1 MFLIIAV
8 IIIIFGSPEPQ
19 LLLLMLRRQG
29 EARRETD
36 VAPVAYLKW
45 AAGGRGS
52 PKHVAQNCLMFKKF
66 ATLLINKRIYMSV
79 CFYVL
84 YARPQISADLD
95 HEGGLQRDCRR
106 EQLQRD
112 RATPRSTMAD

>member
-36 VAPVAYLKW
+36 VAPVAYLKG

-52 PKHVAQNCLMFKKF
+52 PKHVQQNCLMFEKNCHLTYKQANLYVCLF
-66 ATLLINKRIYMSV
+66 LCSLCTATDFSGSG
-79 CFYVL
+79 
-84 YARPQISADLD
+84 P
-95 HEGGLQRDCRR
+95 
-106 EQLQRD
+106 
-112 RATPRSTMAD
+112 

>member
-52 PKHVAQNCLMFKKF
+52 PKHVAQNCLMFKKN
-66 ATLLINKRIYMSV
+66 L
-79 CFYVL
+79 
-84 YARPQISADLD
+84 
-95 HEGGLQRDCRR
+95 
-106 EQLQRD
+106 
-112 RATPRSTMAD
+112 TPYL